1 MYSSKCTNA
10 AFTTFRTSLA
20 HLLGFY
26 VSAKR
31 ALHHYQTLLYLLCFK
46 ALLLSFLLWEKL
58 QKTVNMPFKR
68 YEEKDLK
75 GTTALIEM
83 HSYCLNKSFYC
94 SLKHSFAF
102 YTSKKCHK
110 SHTHTAWNILKNCI
124 CSCEAWISLWILD
137 FFFFLD
143 WCHLQAWYC
152 LCSTIPGHFIEL
164 LSKIIV
170 Y

>member
-1 MYSSKCTNA
+1 
-10 AFTTFRTSLA
+10 
-20 HLLGFY
+20 
-26 VSAKR
+26 
-31 ALHHYQTLLYLLCFK
+31 
-46 ALLLSFLLWEKL
+46 
-58 QKTVNMPFKR
+58 MPFKR

-124 CSCEAWISLWILD
+124 CSCEAWISLWILA
-137 FFFFLD
+137 FFFFD

-164 LSKIIV
+164 LSMLIV
-170 Y
+170 FFFSLSKKGTRWRKHWCKTMFTTRMNKSTWAKVFLRWVHTFGSGEYLKLQERHSRVRFHFLP

>member
-1 MYSSKCTNA
+1 
-10 AFTTFRTSLA
+10 
-20 HLLGFY
+20 
-26 VSAKR
+26 
-31 ALHHYQTLLYLLCFK
+31 
-46 ALLLSFLLWEKL
+46 
-58 QKTVNMPFKR
+58 MPFKR

-124 CSCEAWISLWILD
+124 CSCEAWISLWILA
-137 FFFFLD
+137 FFFFD

-164 LSKIIV
+164 LSMLIV
-170 Y
+170 FFFSLSKKGTRWRKHWCKTMFTTRMNKSTWTKPVLTMSPHFWEWRVLEITRKAL